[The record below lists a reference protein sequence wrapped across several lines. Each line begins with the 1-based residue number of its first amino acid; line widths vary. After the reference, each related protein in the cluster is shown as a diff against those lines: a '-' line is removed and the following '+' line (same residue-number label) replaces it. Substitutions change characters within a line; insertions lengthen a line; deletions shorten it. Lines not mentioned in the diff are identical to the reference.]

1 MNDCDR
7 KTSVEQEKA
16 LLNVSSIVSDR
27 ILKYSDQLELHSS
40 KTEASMSSYLNEF
53 AGLVHFIFI
62 DRQRGVCFTP
72 NIDTT
77 AKETSPLFK
86 KKVWN
91 MIEASRNYLQN
102 GQTTV
107 IWKDFGFSY
116 LYSLWFEDSNGQVLK
131 PKDHTGALANKPPLI
146 PGMLANDYYQ

>member
-7 KTSVEQEKA
+7 NPTPEQEKV
-16 LLNVSSIVSDR
+16 LLIVSSLVSDK
-27 ILKYSDQLELHSS
+27 ISKYTEQLET
-40 KTEASMSSYLNEF
+40 KFKANFSMCSYLEEF

-62 DRQRGVCFTP
+62 DRQRGICFTP

-86 KKVWN
+86 KKVWG
-91 MIEASRNYLQN
+91 MIESSRNYLQN

-116 LYSLWFEDSNGQVLK
+116 LYSLWFEDSNGQILK
-131 PKDHTGALANKPPLI
+131 PKDQSVILPSRASLI
-146 PGMLANDYYQ
+146 PGMLAHDYYQ

>member
-1 MNDCDR
+1 MDDGDN
-7 KTSVEQEKA
+7 KPSAELENN
-16 LLNVSSIVSDR
+16 LLSISSLVSDR
-27 ILKYSDQLELHSS
+27 ISKYSEQLETRC
-40 KTEASMSSYLNEF
+40 KNNFSSYLEEF

-62 DRQRGVCFTP
+62 DRQRGICFTP
-72 NIDTT
+72 NIDET

-86 KKVWN
+86 KKVWT

-116 LYSLWFEDSNGQVLK
+116 FYSLWFEDSNGQVLK
-131 PKDHTGALANKPPLI
+131 PKDQTGVPANKTSMV
-146 PGMLANDYYQ
+146 PGMLTQDYYQ